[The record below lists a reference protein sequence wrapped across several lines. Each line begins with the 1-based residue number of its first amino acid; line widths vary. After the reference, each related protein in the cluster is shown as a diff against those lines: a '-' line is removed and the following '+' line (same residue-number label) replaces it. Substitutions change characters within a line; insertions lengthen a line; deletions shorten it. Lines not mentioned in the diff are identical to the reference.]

1 MQYKRKVWQVGG
13 VSCFTYRKDRQA
25 GGKVYKDDRDH
36 QTGGK
41 AHQDDN
47 REDMRV
53 GGSSVTAADGFD
65 ADGSVPVALLLQPVD
80 EHDLEVLDAEVEE
93 IAVGCGK
100 TADFIL
106 TAFQITDWNNQLSP
120 WPAPAVFG
128 REDFGDGAGKT
139 LDFVLETLLPSL
151 IARGVI
157 REDTPV
163 ILGGY
168 SLAGFFALWSAY
180 QTDRFAAIAAA
191 SPSVWFPGWMEY
203 VGGRA
208 SRTPQREIG
217 HPQSGDVIKQ
227 DTEGRVPRA
236 GAGYFQNGDDI
247 AEDAVGRVPRAG
259 AGYFQNGH
267 DIAEDAVGRVPRT
280 QAVYLSLGDR
290 EERTRSQVMAA
301 VGVNIRRY
309 SEILRQQGVAST
321 LEWNPGNHFR
331 DSDKRCA
338 AAFSWCLGRLA
349 VTTHR

>member
-93 IAVGCGK
+93 IAAGCGK

-139 LDFVLETLLPSL
+139 LDLVLETLLPSL

-203 VGGRA
+203 VEGRA

-227 DTEGRVPRA
+227 DTEG
-236 GAGYFQNGDDI
+236 G
-247 AEDAVGRVPRAG
+247 VPRAG

-267 DIAEDAVGRVPRT
+267 DVAEDAVGRVPRT

-301 VGVNIRRY
+301 VGDNIRRY
-309 SEILRQQGVAST
+309 SEILRQQGAAST